1 MKKLNLWLL
10 VSLFVAA
17 LTLSAC
23 GGSDD
28 EPTSNNR
35 LSGKWICTQPFES
48 GGRAVYSLTFGT
60 DNSCTLVKELW
71 QSADQLHV
79 RWIYEGKYIVTSDAE
94 ATVTLERILCQ
105 NPEDPEPGVASTR
118 QKTFKVE
125 YRIDGKQ
132 LYVIGLGSGIG
143 DNIPE
148 GPYIKQ

>member
-1 MKKLNLWLL
+1 MKKLNLWLFM
-10 VSLFVAA
+10 SLFVAA

-28 EPTSNNR
+28 EPTNNR

-105 NPEDPEPGVASTR
+105 NPDTDPQEVNKL